1 MKRTLRKVFGLS
13 LLTGLCSWGLP
24 VVAQDPSLPLPPP
37 SAEQPLIIPP
47 AVQDRVNE
55 ELVVICGEQRCV
67 DYRRE
72 VRVPILTGDS
82 IEDVQ
87 QRLSEAVLKEI
98 DQSFQSQPLIER
110 VIVDGYVYR
119 GTTTFATLEVP
130 LLTVFV
136 PRHRWL
142 VGRYGIENDGILYS
156 MIQPQVEALLTPPVE
171 DENGEAEA
179 PAEEGDDLNLPTLPP
194 PEEEDEAAA
203 NGDEPEADEAPA
215 NGDEPEES
223 DTPEGTIQREP
234 IEL

>member
-13 LLTGLCSWGLP
+13 LLTGLCNWGWP
-24 VVAQDPSLPLPPP
+24 AQAQDPSLPLPPP
-37 SAEQPLIIPP
+37 SAEQPLIIPS

-67 DYRRE
+67 DYQRE
-72 VRVPILTGDS
+72 VRVPILSGDS

-87 QRLSEAVLKEI
+87 QRLSQAVLSEV
-98 DQSFQSQPLIER
+98 DRAFQSQPLIER

-119 GTTTFATLEVP
+119 GTNTFATLEVP

-156 MIQPQVEALLTPPVE
+156 VIQPQVEALLTPPVG
-171 DENGEAEA
+171 DENGDTA
-179 PAEEGDDLNLPTLPP
+179 PPL
-194 PEEEDEAAA
+194 
-203 NGDEPEADEAPA
+203 
-215 NGDEPEES
+215 
-223 DTPEGTIQREP
+223 
-234 IEL
+234 